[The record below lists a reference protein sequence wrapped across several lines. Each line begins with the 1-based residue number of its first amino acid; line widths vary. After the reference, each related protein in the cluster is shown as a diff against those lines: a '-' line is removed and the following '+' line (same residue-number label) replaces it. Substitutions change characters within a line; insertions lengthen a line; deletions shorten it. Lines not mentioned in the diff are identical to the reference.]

1 MVDIKTTAIDV
12 ATLTPLIIPVSMI
25 IFYLLTFNFTWIYF
39 VVLFLTNSGANAIL
53 KKIFSGSKFNWAKRP
68 SSSDECCGTLK
79 KNCGSKSVSGAGINS
94 QSIIN
99 NINNQINKIND
110 KLDNSFANILNNID
124 GLEQN
129 ALSSIDKIKDKVVS
143 KYPSNNSFFEQIF
156 DNIKNIISTMNLK
169 NKTFISDINTKLPIP
184 VISDSLLRVQS
195 GGDAG
200 IKGFPSGHSQT
211 ICLFATF
218 FCIYL
223 YTHSSSYLKF
233 IPISIIVIV
242 SILVMLSRKLVGCHT
257 PLQIGV
263 GGFIGIILGITGY
276 IGYHYIPNYINTDV
290 EVIQP
295 DYTTYLFFLV
305 SAISI
310 LFISIVI
317 ISAI

>member
-39 VVLFLTNSGANAIL
+39 VILFLTNSGVNAVL

-79 KNCGSKSVSGAGINS
+79 KNCSAGIISNLND
-94 QSIIN
+94 QII
-99 NINNQINKIND
+99 
-110 KLDNSFANILNNID
+110 
-124 GLEQN
+124 
-129 ALSSIDKIKDKVVS
+129 
-143 KYPSNNSFFEQIF
+143 
-156 DNIKNIISTMNLK
+156 
-169 NKTFISDINTKLPIP
+169 KT
-184 VISDSLLRVQS
+184 
-195 GGDAG
+195 GGDVG

-218 FCIYL
+218 FCLYL

-233 IPISIIVIV
+233 VPISIIVIV

-263 GGFIGIILGITGY
+263 GGFIGIILGIAGY

-295 DYTTYLFFLV
+295 DYTTYLLFFV
-305 SAISI
+305 FAIFI

>member
-39 VVLFLTNSGANAIL
+39 VILFLTNSGVNAVL
-53 KKIFSGSKFNWAKRP
+53 KKLFSGSKFDWAKRP
-68 SSSDECCGTLK
+68 DSSDECCSTLK
-79 KNCGSKSVSGAGINS
+79 KNCGTKSVSGAGINS
-94 QSIIN
+94 QGIISKFNNQIN
-99 NINNQINKIND
+99 NINNKID
-110 KLDNSFANILNNID
+110 GTFSNIINNID
-124 GLEQN
+124 ILEQN
-129 ALSSIDKIKDKVVS
+129 TLTSIDKIEDKVVN

-156 DNIKNIISTMNLK
+156 DSVKNIISTMNLK
-169 NKTFISDINTKLPIP
+169 NKTFISDSNQRI
-184 VISDSLLRVQS
+184 SLLSPIIPQT
-195 GGDAG
+195 GGDVG

-233 IPISIIVIV
+233 VPISIIVIV

-263 GGFIGIILGITGY
+263 GGFIGIILGVAGY

>member
-1 MVDIKTTAIDV
+1 MIDIKTTAIDV

-39 VVLFLTNSGANAIL
+39 VILFLTNSGVNAVL
-53 KKIFSGSKFNWAKRP
+53 KKLFSGSKFNWAKRP
-68 SSSDECCGTLK
+68 VSSDDCCSTLK
-79 KNCGSKSVSGAGINS
+79 KNCGIKSPNNS
-94 QSIIN
+94 LSI
-99 NINNQINKIND
+99 
-110 KLDNSFANILNNID
+110 
-124 GLEQN
+124 
-129 ALSSIDKIKDKVVS
+129 SSISDDLIDKIKDVEKKYNS
-143 KYPSNNSFFEQIF
+143 KPYNIELLF
-156 DNIKNIISTMNLK
+156 DNIISIIQRLNLSTYQSKNIST
-169 NKTFISDINTKLPIP
+169 
-184 VISDSLLRVQS
+184 QS
-195 GGDAG
+195 GGGDVG

-233 IPISIIVIV
+233 LPISIIIII

-263 GGFIGIILGITGY
+263 GGAIGIILGIAGY
-276 IGYHYIPNYINTDV
+276 IGYHYIPTTINTDV

-295 DYTTYLFFLV
+295 DYTTYLLFFV
-305 SAISI
+305 FAIAI

>member
-39 VVLFLTNSGANAIL
+39 VILFLTNSGVNAGLKMLFGKIL
-53 KKIFSGSKFNWAKRP
+53 PLDYTKRP
-68 SSSDECCGTLK
+68 SSSDECCSTMK
-79 KNCGSKSVSGAGINS
+79 KKCNNTSNINDIS
-94 QSIIN
+94 IKLLDQIKNIEKDYDKKPYDIEQLFTNIQSIIYN
-99 NINNQINKIND
+99 MN
-110 KLDNSFANILNNID
+110 
-124 GLEQN
+124 
-129 ALSSIDKIKDKVVS
+129 LSSYS
-143 KYPSNNSFFEQIF
+143 T
-156 DNIKNIISTMNLK
+156 KNIS
-169 NKTFISDINTKLPIP
+169 S
-184 VISDSLLRVQS
+184 SSS
-195 GGDAG
+195 G

-233 IPISIIVIV
+233 LPISIIIIV
-242 SILVMLSRKLVGCHT
+242 SILVMLSRKLIGCHT

-263 GGFIGIILGITGY
+263 GGLIGIILGVIGY
-276 IGYHYIPNYINTDV
+276 IGYHYIPTSINTDV

-295 DYTTYLFFLV
+295 DYTTYLLFFV
-305 SAISI
+305 FAIAI

-317 ISAI
+317 ISAL